1 MIGIPKGK
9 QVQICSSYP
18 PEIAEQLQK
27 LIDKTRVPLAVYMRE
42 AVEDLL
48 KKHAAILRKAAK

>member
-18 PEIAEQLQK
+18 PDLADQLQK

-48 KKHAAILRKAAK
+48 KKHAATLRRALK